1 MIIRHDRRDR
11 ESMVDPCKWPA
22 ITTFFHGN
30 GAASLIAP
38 TWLLTA
44 AHVARYLPAGRP
56 FSVELAEKRYDIA
69 RVLLHP
75 GYDPT
80 WEEADED
87 EVGDSVDLALVELAA
102 PVEGVEMYEI
112 YTSSDEIGQEC
123 LLLGTGQYGDGVRGA
138 RGSDHQLRRVTN
150 VVDEVDDYWLK
161 FRFDAP
167 PDGTPL
173 EGVCGGGDSG
183 GPAFIQTN
191 GRLLLA
197 GISSWQRQ
205 VGESLGLYG
214 CVEHYT
220 RVSCF
225 LDWIR
230 DMCGDQR

>member
-11 ESMVDPCKWPA
+11 ESLVDPCKWPA

-30 GAASLIAP
+30 GAASLITP

-44 AHVARYLPAGRP
+44 AHVVRALSYGRP
-56 FSVELAEKRYDIA
+56 LSVELAEKRYAIT
-69 RVLLHP
+69 RVIQHP
-75 GYDPT
+75 DYEPQ
-80 WEEADED
+80 WEDLDED
-87 EVGDSVDLALVELAA
+87 EVGDTVDLALVELGT
-102 PVEGVEMYEI
+102 PVEQVEPYAL

-123 LLLGTGQYGDGVRGA
+123 LLLGAGQYGDGVRGA

-150 VVDEVDDYWLK
+150 VVEEADRYWLK
-161 FRFDAP
+161 FRFEAP

-183 GPAFIQTN
+183 GPAFIEVQ
-191 GRLLLA
+191 GKLLLA

-205 VGESLGLYG
+205 SGRPTGFYG
-214 CVEHYT
+214 CIEHYT

-230 DMCGDQR
+230 ATCVARR

>member
-11 ESMVDPCKWPA
+11 ECLVDPCKWPA
-22 ITTFFHGN
+22 ITTFFHGH

-44 AHVARYLPAGRP
+44 AHVARSLQDGRP
-56 FSVELAEKRYDIA
+56 FSVELAEKRYAIA
-69 RVLLHP
+69 RVILHP
-75 GYDPT
+75 GYDSS

-87 EVGDSVDLALVELAA
+87 EVGDSVDLALVELAE
-102 PVEGVEMYEI
+102 PVVGVEPYGL
-112 YTSSDEIGQEC
+112 YTSSDEVGQEC
-123 LLLGTGQYGDGVRGA
+123 LLLGAGQYGDGLRGV

-150 VVDEVDDYWLK
+150 VVDEADNYWLK

-183 GPAFIQTN
+183 GPAFIQAN
-191 GRLLLA
+191 GKLLLA

-205 VGESLGLYG
+205 GGKLLGLYG
-214 CVEHYT
+214 CIEHYT

-230 DMCGDQR
+230 DMCDDRR